1 MTLKIFLVSCTVLA
15 GCGGANG
22 NSGAGAPD
30 ANAGGGADNG
40 SSTTPDAAPD
50 PADYLVYAHSNTTL
64 YTVNIKDKT
73 LVTVGDFGV
82 TDVMTDLAVAPNGTI
97 YTVSYYHLFT
107 VDPATGQATRVGSLS
122 TCGQQGV
129 ALTTTIDGRMWIGD
143 YMGAICELDITKS
156 PPEVKAPVMMSD
168 GFALAGDMVGIG
180 DGTVF
185 GTAYKL
191 ADSTTETNN
200 YLIKVD
206 PSTGQVTSIG
216 PSGFP
221 RLYGTAFQQNK
232 VFGFT
237 HDGTGRVVTID
248 LGNGA
253 GAMFGTFD
261 DATQAGI
268 AFAGAG
274 VNPHVVIQ

>member
-1 MTLKIFLVSCTVLA
+1 MRLEIYLVTCAIAA

-22 NSGAGAPD
+22 NDGAGAPD
-30 ANAGGGADNG
+30 AAAIGDDSSAADAQAD
-40 SSTTPDAAPD
+40 SSG
-50 PADYLVYAHSNTTL
+50 YLIYAHSNTTL
-64 YTVNIKDKT
+64 YSVNIKDKT

-82 TDVMTDLAVAPNGTI
+82 SDVMTDLAVAPNGTI
-97 YTVSYYHLFT
+97 FTVSYYHLFT
-107 VDPATGQATRVGSLS
+107 VDPMTAKATRVASLS

-129 ALTTTIDGRMWIGD
+129 ALTSTIDGRMWIGD
-143 YMGAICELDITKS
+143 YMGEICELDYTQS
-156 PPEVKAPVMMSD
+156 PPVVKPPVTMSD
-168 GFALAGDMVGIG
+168 GYALAGDMVGIG

-191 ADSTTETNN
+191 DDSATETNN
-200 YLIKVD
+200 YLIKLD
-206 PSTGQVTSIG
+206 PATGQVTPIG

-237 HDGTGRVVTID
+237 HDGSGRVVTID
-248 LGNGA
+248 LANGT
-253 GAMFGTFD
+253 GAMFGTFKD
-261 DATQAGI
+261 PTQSGI

-274 VNPHVVIQ
+274 VNPHVDVIF